1 MFKKKDRKRHT
12 KGIQRNIIK
21 DSLYIPLICFRKIN
35 RTPASRT
42 DTSSIIKM
50 RRQYT
55 HFFFF
60 DSLCWLVRLDTLF
73 GFASYKNRELSQVIA
88 AY

>member
-1 MFKKKDRKRHT
+1 MTKLYNCKYVKKEKKKDRKRHT
-12 KGIQRNIIK
+12 KDIQRNSIK

-35 RTPASRT
+35 RTPASRA

-55 HFFFF
+55 YFFFF
-60 DSLCWLVRLDTLF
+60 DSLCWPVRLDTLF
-73 GFASYKNRELSQVIA
+73 GFAS
-88 AY
+88 